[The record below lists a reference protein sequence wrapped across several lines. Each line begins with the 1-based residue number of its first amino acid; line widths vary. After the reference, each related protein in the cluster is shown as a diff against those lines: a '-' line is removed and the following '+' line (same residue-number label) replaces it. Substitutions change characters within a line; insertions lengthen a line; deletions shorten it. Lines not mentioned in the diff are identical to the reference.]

1 VQPHLVASTNSPR
14 RRDKTAHA
22 LLAAPVVVGC
32 VDEGDAVVEDRVSRL
47 LLRGPSADQALPARL
62 ADNFLGEAF
71 LILRDYRQG
80 RTVLSA
86 IVTVVTG
93 LAALLLGLPLV
104 FTIIVVHF
112 IGGYIPLHLGFP
124 RWRVAVMIAWERV
137 DQAWPPS
144 CSWCLRLQP
153 LAGELCRAQ
162 GHGPYARIHPLV
174 VLVVTALG
182 GLLGGI
188 VGLILARACHRDR
201 RHRHRPASVERC
213 YRRGR
218 RPC

>member
-162 GHGPYARIHPLV
+162 GHGPHARHPP
-174 VLVVTALG
+174 AG
-182 GLLGGI
+182 GVGRHRVGRSAVRH